1 MTIEQARDLQASLS
15 EIEYV
20 DIEIYEGYSGRGMYG
35 STTTA
40 VVYKVEDGED
50 VEAAA
55 ERLGVELTRD
65 NMGLGL
71 CAY

>member
-1 MTIEQARDLQASLS
+1 MTIEQARDLQASLF
-15 EIEYV
+15 EVECV
-20 DIEIYEGYSGRGMYG
+20 DIEIHEDYSGRGMYG

-40 VVYKVEDGED
+40 VVYRVEDGED

-55 ERLGVELTRD
+55 RRLDIELTRD

>member
-1 MTIEQARDLQASLS
+1 MTIRQARDLQAFLF
-15 EIEYV
+15 ENEYV
-20 DIEIYEGYSGRGMYG
+20 DIEIHEDYSGRGMYG

-40 VVYKVEDGED
+40 VVYRVEDGED

-55 ERLGVELTRD
+55 RRLDIELTRD